1 MILNLN
7 QNKDWGVKYVIKQK
21 KFVNWLSS
29 SRLILYGLITLV
41 LFPFQIIGLVVYSPL
56 TRIIPIIH
64 HKLTAKVI
72 GLRINP
78 VGIPSTKT
86 GILFVSNHLSYF
98 DIIALGSLIP
108 GRFIAKSDVAKW
120 PVFSLLAKITRTI
133 FIDRKKRFSAHHQT
147 TSIQIQLDKLE
158 NLILFPEGTSSDG
171 RWVLPFKT
179 SLFAAPTRTNA
190 PVQPITIRYT
200 HVNGIPITYSMRHF
214 FSWYGNMELGSHLW
228 TALSLGTLDIEVEF
242 HELIIT
248 NQFTDRKKLAEYC
261 YEIIA
266 KGI

>member
-1 MILNLN
+1 
-7 QNKDWGVKYVIKQK
+7 V
-21 KFVNWLSS
+21 
-29 SRLILYGLITLV
+29 RC
-41 LFPFQIIGLVVYSPL
+41 
-56 TRIIPIIH
+56 
-64 HKLTAKVI
+64 
-72 GLRINP
+72 
-78 VGIPSTKT
+78 
-86 GILFVSNHLSYF
+86 
-98 DIIALGSLIP
+98 
-108 GRFIAKSDVAKW
+108 
-120 PVFSLLAKITRTI
+120 
-133 FIDRKKRFSAHHQT
+133 QT
-147 TSIQIQLDKLE
+147 TSIQIQLEKSE

-179 SLFAAPTRTNA
+179 SLFAAPTLANA

-214 FSWYGNMELGSHLW
+214 FSWYGNMELGPHLW

-242 HELIIT
+242 HEPITT